1 MEERKNKS
9 LTNKQLLGIEVLIIC
24 SATIILIGAVFIY
37 EYLEIDI
44 YPKKLLILFSVIY
57 FAFSLYVSLRLE
69 WMTGC
74 YKCHNCEH
82 EFIPSFWRVVWA
94 PHSFFKRYLKC
105 PRCNKK
111 SWHKKVLK

>member
-44 YPKKLLILFSVIY
+44 YPKKLLILFSVILL
-57 FAFSLYVSLRLE
+57 FSLYLIISGFVSSDNGSGNNSNEILYNFAKIINIFVKE
-69 WMTGC
+69 
-74 YKCHNCEH
+74 
-82 EFIPSFWRVVWA
+82 
-94 PHSFFKRYLKC
+94 
-105 PRCNKK
+105 
-111 SWHKKVLK
+111 